1 MFENGG
7 NGGIVLEDMIASSN
21 GKCNPIRRFSAD
33 ETLRATNNFNP
44 LHTTQKSK
52 LLPWSHTI
60 KVDEPIDD
68 AHYTMY
74 MGSLDDR
81 PIIVKEFEGT
91 IMEDELRSFAIH
103 DIVIKTQ
110 MSNHMNV
117 LKLLGCCLEFRVL
130 LLVLENPIHGVVN
143 DKGGLGYH
151 DSLPWKIRQRIA
163 KSLLM
168 HLHIFTQHFLGLSSI
183 GI

>member
-21 GKCNPIRRFSAD
+21 GKCNPIHHFSAD
-33 ETLRATNNFNP
+33 ETLRVTNNFNP
-44 LHTTQKSK
+44 LHTIQKSK
-52 LLPWSHTI
+52 LLPRSHTI

-81 PIIVKEFEGT
+81 PIGT
-91 IMEDELRSFAIH
+91 ITEDELRSFAIH
-103 DIVIKTQ
+103 DIVITTQ

-117 LKLLGCCLEFRVL
+117 LKLLGCRLEFHVL

-143 DKGGLGYH
+143 DKGGFGY
-151 DSLPWKIRQRIA
+151 DYSLPWKIR
-163 KSLLM
+163 
-168 HLHIFTQHFLGLSSI
+168 
-183 GI
+183 